1 MEIHEYSLSKT
12 LLFMVASGFAML
24 IMVFILLLFFSM
36 ISQGVAYFVSIVK
49 EIINAHNEHINV
61 ISTPGVGSEF
71 IFSLP
76 KSHQEDEED

>member
-1 MEIHEYSLSKT
+1 
-12 LLFMVASGFAML
+12 
-24 IMVFILLLFFSM
+24 
-36 ISQGVAYFVSIVK
+36 
-49 EIINAHNEHINV
+49 NAHDEHINV